1 MPMLLWL
8 PIIFASALFQ
18 IAASPSTPEVDDM
31 TKRPDGTH
39 EYGSDD
45 EANLK
50 AQMQIKNKSSSRC
63 AHNSRTCTN
72 KWIDGKA
79 EPTGSAL
86 RRPFSRDIGPQ
97 HADTNR

>member
-8 PIIFASALFQ
+8 PIIFASALFH

-50 AQMQIKNKSSSRC
+50 AQIADQKQVIISLRAQLADMHEQMDRWQSR
-63 AHNSRTCTN
+63 
-72 KWIDGKA
+72 
-79 EPTGSAL
+79 
-86 RRPFSRDIGPQ
+86 
-97 HADTNR
+97 ADRISLTAAF